1 MLPKRCFNRYGRV
14 RPRALGPATAPVR
27 EPLSGSRLKSSLLP
41 FQSGLQGRL
50 DAQLAVFTQPV
61 KPEGEGGEGQA

>member
-50 DAQLAVFTQPV
+50 DAQLAVFTQQV